1 MSDKN
6 ENEPERGK
14 IRMTDRCTD
23 RLSEYLDDELSPDE
37 MSLVEAHLGECESCR
52 RTLEEL
58 RDVVARADGL
68 GERALPDDLW
78 PGIAARIRAH
88 AETSGSSVSTGEGA
102 SIIPWRRR
110 RIVISIP
117 QLAAAAV
124 LLMAFAGGMT
134 WWAGAGSTDGS
145 AGDSRGSGSAA
156 AVSTADLATAPAA
169 QRYAAAIDD
178 LERALFDPDGP
189 LPPATAAK
197 IRSSLRTIDRAIE
210 DARRALEDAPADG
223 YVKQHLT
230 ATMRRKIEY
239 LRQSARLVS
248 QS

>member
-1 MSDKN
+1 
-6 ENEPERGK
+6 
-14 IRMTDRCTD
+14 
-23 RLSEYLDDELSPDE
+23 LSEYLDGELSPDD
-37 MSLVEAHLGECESCR
+37 MRRVEAHLVECEPCTH
-52 RTLEEL
+52 TLEEL
-58 RDVVARADGL
+58 REVVARADRL
-68 GERALPDDLW
+68 NERTPPEDLW
-78 PGIAARIRAH
+78 PGIAARIRSGA
-88 AETSGSSVSTGEGA
+88 ATELAGSSASNIEGA
-102 SIIPWRRR
+102 SVIPWQRR
-110 RIVISIP
+110 RIAISIP

-134 WWAGAGSTDGS
+134 WWVGGGSAAGSTL
-145 AGDSRGSGSAA
+145 AGDPSVGDATA

-169 QRYAAAIDD
+169 QRYATAIED

-189 LPPATAAK
+189 LPAATAAK

-223 YVKQHLT
+223 YVRQHLT

-239 LRQSARLVS
+239 LRQTARLVS